1 MKKIRYRSNLTAGIV
16 SIIFGSI
23 VLSVIPSQISLRFD
37 NTYGI
42 TPRTIPYV
50 LAGICIL
57 FLLPVLRSLW
67 QLPQMTLLP
76 KAE

>member
-16 SIIFGSI
+16 SIIFGII
-23 VLSVIPSQISLRFD
+23 VFCVIPSQISLGFD

>member
-23 VLSVIPSQISLRFD
+23 VLSVIPSQISLGFD

-67 QLPQMTLLP
+67 QLPQMTLLL